1 MENKIN
7 QERKFVCLDNVS
19 KFLYCSICD
28 DIFRNPVRLKTCGHT
43 YCLNCIIQW
52 ARHNLNCP
60 LCRVS
65 FTDTDIKKDIIATNI
80 INDLEIYCV
89 NLGCPWKGKLKD
101 FSDHLNNCY
110 FNPNEV
116 PEYIK
121 EILDNK
127 PKEENKDEN
136 KESDSDEEEADGN
149 LTSFNTKSSLRARLY
164 NRNRELVKNVFA
176 KTDDGNKIES
186 DILNILKE
194 NEINKNKRIATKEMQ
209 IKMKFKMKIKMIKI
223 VKKKLYIEQKNIRK
237 TSIISQDYYIK

>member
-1 MENKIN
+1 MENKTN

-28 DIFRNPVRLKTCGHT
+28 DIFRDPVRLKTCGHT

-60 LCRVS
+60 LCRER
-65 FTDTDIKKDIIATNI
+65 FIDKDIQKDIIATNI

-101 FSDHLNNCY
+101 FSEHLENCY

-121 EILDNK
+121 EILNNK
-127 PKEENKDEN
+127 DTKETKEENKEKKENNSDEDEN
-136 KESDSDEEEADGN
+136 ADGN

-176 KTDDGNKIES
+176 KTHEKAKMES
-186 DILNILKE
+186 DLLNILKE
-194 NEINKNKRIATKEMQ
+194 NEIT
-209 IKMKFKMKIKMIKI
+209 
-223 VKKKLYIEQKNIRK
+223 L
-237 TSIISQDYYIK
+237 

>member
-127 PKEENKDEN
+127 PKEENKHEN

-194 NEINKNKRIATKEMQ
+194 NEIT
-209 IKMKFKMKIKMIKI
+209 
-223 VKKKLYIEQKNIRK
+223 L
-237 TSIISQDYYIK
+237 